1 MLTGDTVIYQK
12 AATIKL
18 NRLVKSF
25 DFGDV
30 YKVLGYSE
38 NDHENHS
45 SEVTSTRRCSAKDF
59 VCIKTENDDT
69 LIITPSQKIYSADQK
84 KWILASTVT
93 ISTKLLHVTGVSLNI
108 SEVHEIHNRYSRD
121 VYTLTI
127 NETHSYYAN
136 GILVHNADIGPDGS
150 RGPNTSTKKTTYG
163 DSHSDRTW
171 SGVLPPNAT
180 FYWQL
185 LPPQKTSMTSQADMS
200 QDTAKSSSW
209 GPAPRLSPLDWK
221 GSLASNNFQDSA
233 VRKATHIN
241 VRDTHHWTESPL
253 SSRREVPIL
262 SLKEYNIMLNPMV
275 NQIFQNVAMIGGK
288 VVKLG
293 GLVDNGIKLAKE
305 LGSALKTVWTDGAAK
320 GMSELNVPINEET
333 TMTIDELMSSNA
345 GKLLHDI
352 RKDSSYADPLNPYT
366 NLYTTY
372 PTHFRYSF
380 PYQQNTYMSKNGNF
394 SATSSREEMGY
405 MGESALGLTDVIADV
420 ARDLSMSRMGAPG
433 QMIEKPKQFNFDGR
447 ERSYT
452 ITFPLFNTKS
462 YAEIIKN
469 WQFLFLLT
477 YQNTPNRISRDLID
491 PPCIYEAFIPGVW
504 YSQYA
509 SITNLQVDFMGARR
523 DMDMIIPYLDKADDI
538 NETGAANWI
547 MQKRK
552 FTTIIPDA
560 YMVTMTIS
568 ELFSETQN
576 FMHHMLRESMN
587 DKVSV
592 STTLATAFGNDG
604 VEAEV
609 NAELL
614 RDNEPGG
621 LNWKPGM

>member
-1 MLTGDTVIYQK
+1 MLTGDTVIHQTD
-12 AATIKL
+12 ATIKL

-38 NDHENHS
+38 GDQENHS

-59 VCIKTENDDT
+59 ICIKTENDIT
-69 LIITPSQKIYSADQK
+69 LIITPSQKIYSVNQK

-93 ISTKLLHVTGVSLNI
+93 NSTKLLHVTGGELNI

-136 GILVHNADIGPDGS
+136 GILVHNAG
-150 RGPNTSTKKTTYG
+150 TTRTTLG
-163 DSHSDRTW
+163 DSHGNRTW
-171 SGVLPPNAT
+171 GGLLPPGAT

-185 LPPQKTSMTSQADMS
+185 LPPMKTGMAAMTELSQAKALQNS
-200 QDTAKSSSW
+200 F

-221 GSLASNNFQDSA
+221 GNQDPNNFHNSG
-233 VRKATHIN
+233 VKKATHVNI
-241 VRDTHHWTESPL
+241 RDTHHWTESPI
-253 SSRREVPIL
+253 SSRREVPML
-262 SLKEYNIMLNPMV
+262 TLKEYNIMLNPMV
-275 NQIFQNVAMIGGK
+275 NQIFQNVAITAGK
-288 VVKLG
+288 VDKVGAIFDGLADAAVNTVAGVKAVFKKG
-293 GLVDNGIKLAKE
+293 SFSEGLKGIE
-305 LGSALKTVWTDGAAK
+305 
-320 GMSELNVPINEET
+320 VPIGTEGKNPT
-333 TMTIDELMSSNA
+333 VGELMGKNA
-345 GKLLHDI
+345 GEFI
-352 RKDSSYADPLNPYT
+352 NSTRKESSYADPLNPYT

-372 PTHFRYSF
+372 PTHFRYSL
-380 PYQQNTYMSKNGNF
+380 PYQQNAYMSKQGSF
-394 SATSSREEMGY
+394 SVANARDTMGK
-405 MGESALGLTDVIADV
+405 MGENLVNATELVADI
-420 ARDLSMSRMGAPG
+420 ARDVSLARMGAPG
-433 QMIEKPKQFNFDGR
+433 QMIEKPKQFSFDGR

-452 ITFPLFNTKS
+452 VTFPLFNTKS

-469 WQFLFLLT
+469 WQFLFLIT

-491 PPCIYEAFIPGVW
+491 PPCIYEAYIPGVW

-509 SITNLQVDFMGARR
+509 AITNLQVDFAGARR
-523 DMDMIIPYLDKADDI
+523 EMDMIIPYLDKADDI
-538 NETGAANWI
+538 ADEGAANWI

-552 FTTIIPDA
+552 FTTVIPDA
-560 YMVTMTIS
+560 YMVTLTIS

-592 STTLATAFGNDG
+592 STGKSDAADD
-604 VEAEV
+604 A
-609 NAELL
+609 AAIQ
-614 RDNEPGG
+614 DNQPGG
-621 LNWKPGM
+621 INFDWDKHNPTIT